1 MEGSTLAGRRL
12 LVGVLLLLLLEDFF
26 FFRLRRERVGLVF
39 WLVVVVWLLL
49 LDAGDFSVV
58 DGGEDIVALVLAVK
72 EVSTFAEDSDSVV
85 ELMGDPGNVMA
96 VVTSDEADAAL
107 LLVCCCILVS
117 FSKGASSSGD
127 AGCSCCSAGC
137 RCCACSYSSARSLDT
152 TPKAG

>member
-1 MEGSTLAGRRL
+1 M
-12 LVGVLLLLLLEDFF
+12 
-26 FFRLRRERVGLVF
+26 VF

-49 LDAGDFSVV
+49 LLDAGDFSVV
-58 DGGEDIVALVLAVK
+58 VKGPARVALVLAVK
-72 EVSTFAEDSDSVV
+72 EVSTFADDADSVV
-85 ELMGDPGNVMA
+85 ELMNDPGNAMA
-96 VVTSDEADAAL
+96 VVRSDEAEVVL

-127 AGCSCCSAGC
+127 AGCSSC